1 MKSDQEEVV
10 ENRESGNNGRGE
22 REGRKMRT
30 HGAMWKFKGDK
41 KKKKGGGKWFG
52 GRGPGRDVET
62 EYISQYSEKK

>member
-41 KKKKGGGKWFG
+41 KKVWRRVVWREGTW
-52 GRGPGRDVET
+52 
-62 EYISQYSEKK
+62 